1 MDRRRENT
9 AAMIATSDTGSEAA
23 RMSKEQMRREKLY
36 QATMSIVRKML
47 AEGLITE
54 EEYRQI
60 DTMFLAKYRP
70 LFGALCSEIR

>member
-1 MDRRRENT
+1 MFPNT
-9 AAMIATSDTGSEAA
+9 DTVTKALTSD
-23 RMSKEQMRREKLY
+23 KEQMRQEKLY
-36 QATMSIVRKML
+36 QATMSMVRKML

-70 LFGALCSEIR
+70 LFGTLFSEIC